1 MEKLRIVQ
9 KTQNSSH
16 TNERITDTTQNPNK
30 HFKGHVDTLILINT
44 QFEKTSVH
52 FNKENSQI
60 ILRCHS
66 QTKQNSQPQTNNQKI
81 IGLSPISTF
90 HMLYTFRSI
99 IYMRL
104 NKTLEK
110 NRLIS

>member
-1 MEKLRIVQ
+1 MEKLCIVQ

-30 HFKGHVDTLILINT
+30 HFKEHVDTLILINA
-44 QFEKTSVH
+44 QFEKTSAH

-66 QTKQNSQPQTNNQKI
+66 KTEFATTNKYSENYWPFTH
-81 IGLSPISTF
+81 LDIS
-90 HMLYTFRSI
+90 HALYLPLCHTYSF
-99 IYMRL
+99 
-104 NKTLEK
+104 K
-110 NRLIS
+110 